1 MLTPVDKLPP
11 SGGKQGEPFAARDV
25 REFQRK
31 KLDVA
36 ICEIEGKKPD
46 AIKKSAS
53 SYIKKRGIKD
63 VEAVRR
69 GGKCYLVRIPLPIR

>member
-1 MLTPVDKLPP
+1 MLTPVDELPP
-11 SGGKQGEPFAARDV
+11 SGGRQSEPFAAKDV

-31 KLDVA
+31 RLDIA

-53 SYIKKRGIKD
+53 SYIRKRGIKD

-69 GGKCYLVRIPLPIR
+69 GGKCYLVRIPQTVR